1 MKPAELKKTRGEQSQ
16 TDVLKRDYGFVFFC
30 LFRSEA
36 NRQRGKVRVR
46 VKEEGRNPG
55 LKTEFH
61 FVCVST
67 SLCL

>member
-16 TDVLKRDYGFVFFC
+16 TDVLKRDYVFFVFVF

-46 VKEEGRNPG
+46 VKEEGRNPRRRG
-55 LKTEFH
+55 EIQD
-61 FVCVST
+61 
-67 SLCL
+67 